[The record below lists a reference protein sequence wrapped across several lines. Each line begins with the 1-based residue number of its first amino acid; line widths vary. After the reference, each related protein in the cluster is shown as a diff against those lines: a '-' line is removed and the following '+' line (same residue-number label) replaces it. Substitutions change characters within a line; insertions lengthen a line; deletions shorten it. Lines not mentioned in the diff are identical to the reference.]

1 MTKLKRKIQKT
12 PIVFHVVFVLFCLYA
27 LTLLIPFFWAFMN
40 TFKTEIEYINNRAY
54 FPKILDWTNYVEAFT
69 MLSANGNNMFVMLIN
84 SLWWSVG
91 GTLVALASSTMSAYV
106 VAKYKFFGRGFFY
119 ALALVIM
126 MLPIVG
132 ALPSQ
137 YTVYDA
143 LGILDTP
150 GMLITCA
157 NGFGFNFIVLFGFFS
172 ALPWDYVEAAFL
184 DGAGHF
190 RTMFSVML
198 PLAVP
203 VICSLGVVSFINM
216 WNDYNTPIL
225 FLESFPTLSSGLY
238 LYQTATMQ
246 HSVDIP
252 MLFSGVIMSMI
263 PVVTLFCFFQNS
275 IMNLSFNGGLKG

>member
-1 MTKLKRKIQKT
+1 MTKLIRKIKKT
-12 PIVFHVVFVLFCLYA
+12 PIVFYFVFALFCLYA

-40 TFKTEIEYINNRAY
+40 TFKTEIEYITNRAY
-54 FPKILDWTNYVEAFT
+54 FPKTLDWTNYIEAFT

-84 SLWWSVG
+84 SLWWS
-91 GTLVALASSTMSAYV
+91 VALASSTMSAYV

-143 LGILDTP
+143 LHILNTP

-198 PLAVP
+198 PLAMP

>member
-1 MTKLKRKIQKT
+1 MTKLKRKIKKT
-12 PIVFHVVFVLFCLYA
+12 PIVFYFVFALFCLYA

-40 TFKTEIEYINNRAY
+40 TFKTEIEYITNRAY
-54 FPKILDWTNYVEAFT
+54 FPKTLDWTNYIEAFT

-143 LGILDTP
+143 LHILNTP

-198 PLAVP
+198 PLAMP